1 MKSFIRMIV
10 VLAIISIVII
20 SCLLVF
26 DVASYAETKDTLQ
39 KVLLALGIVAL
50 GGAVISFVSSK
61 TE

>member
-1 MKSFIRMIV
+1 MKNFIRMIV

-26 DVASYAETKDTLQ
+26 DVVSYVETKDILQ

-50 GGAVISFVSSK
+50 GGAGISFVSSK